1 MKKAFSLIALA
12 ALLFVATTLQANDPE
27 DILRN
32 LPAPE
37 VHYPVEEIR
46 IKPVPAVPAAD
57 PVPLPPPARP
67 YEIRKLVDKAKE
79 TSGNPIV
86 KTTRKIV
93 ETLSRPKAKVA
104 THTHAIASAT
114 RSIAT
119 GTLGLAAAKPQQTI
133 QPTWVVKAAKTLAE
147 NPVFTMLDARIA
159 SETAFAKDVFDIY
172 VQGYESEE
180 KPAEEEQPVAK
191 FDSIMVTAAGLQ
203 KKAQWQE
210 LKNLFA
216 ENPEAGETV
225 EGLRFQIEAEVNS
238 AKPNYMNAQRFARQL
253 LESEGDDPL
262 GHYAMAMFYYN
273 SKKPNLTQA
282 KKSLDIALKAK
293 NPPAGASSLYWTMT
307 LKGLAIPL
315 LLVFAGLAGGVAH
328 FIKKRKAAAVA
339 TLLEN
344 EATPAKDVDPAA
356 PTAASESPPPP
367 ASGLKAKLQAIS
379 EKIRELLKK
388 MPFGKGKSKPLPA
401 PEENAANSE
410 KTPGSAIEAAKQSEN
425 PAEESDEEQSES
437 SEEEEEEE
445 EIYELEGEDSELL
458 EESDSDSDSDE
469 DAADE
474 QETSEAAEIS
484 EPDGIEE
491 IIEEVVDEEAGE
503 DNASDEVEI
512 VEVEEEEVDEE
523 TDTVEEIIEEIV
535 EEEEETEEVEY
546 EVEEEII
553 EEDEPE
559 AKG

>member
-1 MKKAFSLIALA
+1 LKKAFSLIALA
-12 ALLFVATTLQANDPE
+12 ALLFVAATLQANDPE

-37 VHYPVEEIR
+37 VHYPMEGIR
-46 IKPVPAVPAAD
+46 IKPVPAIPAAD

-262 GHYAMAMFYYN
+262 GHYAMALFYYN

-293 NPPAGASSLYWTMT
+293 NPPAGASTLYWTMT

-315 LLVFAGLAGGVAH
+315 LLVFSGLAGGVAH
-328 FIKKRKAAAVA
+328 LIKKRKAAAVA
-339 TLLEN
+339 MLLEN
-344 EATPAKDVDPAA
+344 EAPAKDADQAG
-356 PTAASESPPPP
+356 PTALSESATP

-388 MPFGKGKSKPLPA
+388 MPFGKGKGKPLPA

-445 EIYELEGEDSELL
+445 IYELEGEDSELL

-474 QETSEAAEIS
+474 QETSDTAEIS
-484 EPDGIEE
+484 EPDETEE

-503 DNASDEVEI
+503 DGVSDEVEI
-512 VEVEEEEVDEE
+512 IEIEEEEVDEE

>member
-12 ALLFVATTLQANDPE
+12 ALLFVAATLQANDPE

-46 IKPVPAVPAAD
+46 IRPMPAIPATD

-67 YEIRKLVDKAKE
+67 YAVRKLVDKAKE

-93 ETLSRPKAKVA
+93 EALSRPKAKVA
-104 THTHAIASAT
+104 THTPAIASAA

-119 GTLGLAAAKPQQTI
+119 DTRNLAAAKPQPTV

-147 NPVFTMLDARIA
+147 NPVFTILDARIA
-159 SETAFAKDVFDIY
+159 SETAFARDVFDLYI
-172 VQGYESEE
+172 QGYESEE
-180 KPAEEEQPVAK
+180 TPAEEDQPVAK

-262 GHYAMAMFYYN
+262 GHYAMALFYYN

-315 LLVFAGLAGGVAH
+315 LLVFAGLVGGVAH

-356 PTAASESPPPP
+356 PMAASESPPPP

-379 EKIRELLKK
+379 ERFKELLKK
-388 MPFGKGKSKPLPA
+388 LPLGKGKGKPLPA
-401 PEENAANSE
+401 PAENAMDSE
-410 KTPGSAIEAAKQSEN
+410 KTPDSAVEASKQSES
-425 PAEESDEEQSES
+425 PAEEPDEEQSENS
-437 SEEEEEEE
+437 GDDEEE
-445 EIYELEGEDSELL
+445 EIYELEGEDSEIL

-469 DAADE
+469 EAVDE
-474 QETSEAAEIS
+474 QETSDE
-484 EPDGIEE
+484 IEE
-491 IIEEVVDEEAGE
+491 IIEEVVDEETGE
-503 DNASDEVEI
+503 DNASGEVEI
-512 VEVEEEEVDEE
+512 IEVEEEEKVNEA
-523 TDTVEEIIEEIV
+523 TDMVEEIIEEIV
-535 EEEEETEEVEY
+535 EEEETEEVEY
-546 EVEEEII
+546 EVEEEIV

-559 AKG
+559 ENG

>member
-1 MKKAFSLIALA
+1 
-12 ALLFVATTLQANDPE
+12 
-27 DILRN
+27 
-32 LPAPE
+32 
-37 VHYPVEEIR
+37 
-46 IKPVPAVPAAD
+46 
-57 PVPLPPPARP
+57 
-67 YEIRKLVDKAKE
+67 
-79 TSGNPIV
+79 
-86 KTTRKIV
+86 
-93 ETLSRPKAKVA
+93 
-104 THTHAIASAT
+104 
-114 RSIAT
+114 
-119 GTLGLAAAKPQQTI
+119 
-133 QPTWVVKAAKTLAE
+133 
-147 NPVFTMLDARIA
+147 MLDARIA

-180 KPAEEEQPVAK
+180 TGRRGTAGCEIRFDNGNGRRPAEESA
-191 FDSIMVTAAGLQ
+191 MAGV
-203 KKAQWQE
+203 E
-210 LKNLFA
+210 NLLA

-445 EIYELEGEDSELL
+445 IYELEGEDSELL

-491 IIEEVVDEEAGE
+491 IIEEVVDEEGE
-503 DNASDEVEI
+503 DGVSDEVEI
-512 VEVEEEEVDEE
+512 IEIEEEEVDEE

-535 EEEEETEEVEY
+535 EEETEEVEY
-546 EVEEEII
+546 VIEEVEEEIV

-559 AKG
+559 KKG

>member
-12 ALLFVATTLQANDPE
+12 ALLFVAATLQANDPE

-37 VHYPVEEIR
+37 VHYPMEGIR
-46 IKPVPAVPAAD
+46 IKPVPAIPAAD

-93 ETLSRPKAKVA
+93 ETLIRPKAKVA

-114 RSIAT
+114 ISIAT
-119 GTLGLAAAKPQQTI
+119 GTQSLAAAKPQQTI
-133 QPTWVVKAAKTLAE
+133 EPTWVVRAAKTLAE
-147 NPVFTMLDARIA
+147 NPMFTMLDAKIA
-159 SETAFAKDVFDIY
+159 SETAFAKDVLDLY
-172 VQGYESEE
+172 VRGYESEE
-180 KPAEEEQPVAK
+180 KPADEEEQPVAK

-262 GHYAMAMFYYN
+262 GHYAMALFYYN

-328 FIKKRKAAAVA
+328 LIKKRKTAAVA
-339 TLLEN
+339 LLLEN
-344 EATPAKDVDPAA
+344 EAAPAKEADQTEPAA
-356 PTAASESPPPP
+356 SSESASP
-367 ASGLKAKLQAIS
+367 ASGFKAKLQGIS
-379 EKIRELLKK
+379 KKIKELLKK
-388 MPFGKGKSKPLPA
+388 MPFGKGKGKPLPA

-410 KTPGSAIEAAKQSEN
+410 KVPDSVVEAGKQSEN

-437 SEEEEEEE
+437 SEEEEE
-445 EIYELEGEDSELL
+445 IYELEGEDSELL
-458 EESDSDSDSDE
+458 GESDSDSDSGE

-474 QETSEAAEIS
+474 QETSDTAEIS
-484 EPDGIEE
+484 EPDETEE

-503 DNASDEVEI
+503 DGISDEVEI
-512 VEVEEEEVDEE
+512 IEIEEEEVDEE

-535 EEEEETEEVEY
+535 EEETEEVEY
-546 EVEEEII
+546 VIEEVEEEIV

-559 AKG
+559 EKG

>member
-12 ALLFVATTLQANDPE
+12 ALLFVAATLQANDPE

-37 VHYPVEEIR
+37 VHYPMEGIR
-46 IKPVPAVPAAD
+46 IKPVPAIPAAD

-262 GHYAMAMFYYN
+262 GHYAMALFYYN

-293 NPPAGASSLYWTMT
+293 NPPAGASTLYWTMT

-315 LLVFAGLAGGVAH
+315 LLVFSGLAGGVAH
-328 FIKKRKAAAVA
+328 LIKKRKAAAVA
-339 TLLEN
+339 MLLEN
-344 EATPAKDVDPAA
+344 EAPAKDADQAG
-356 PTAASESPPPP
+356 PTALSESATP

-388 MPFGKGKSKPLPA
+388 MPFGKGKGKPLPA

-445 EIYELEGEDSELL
+445 IYELEGEDSELL

-474 QETSEAAEIS
+474 QETSDTAEIS
-484 EPDGIEE
+484 EPDETEE

-503 DNASDEVEI
+503 DGVSDEVEI
-512 VEVEEEEVDEE
+512 IEIEEEEVDEE